1 VKEQGSPGSA
11 KIEARQRTCF
21 KHSKDALGRM
31 SIACFLEQFQT
42 IAGQEIAEDRE
53 FGLPI

>member
-1 VKEQGSPGSA
+1 MPWAECRLP
-11 KIEARQRTCF
+11 
-21 KHSKDALGRM
+21 
-31 SIACFLEQFQT
+31 CFLEQFQT

>member
-1 VKEQGSPGSA
+1 
-11 KIEARQRTCF
+11 
-21 KHSKDALGRM
+21 M

-42 IAGQEIAEDRE
+42 IAGREIAEDRE